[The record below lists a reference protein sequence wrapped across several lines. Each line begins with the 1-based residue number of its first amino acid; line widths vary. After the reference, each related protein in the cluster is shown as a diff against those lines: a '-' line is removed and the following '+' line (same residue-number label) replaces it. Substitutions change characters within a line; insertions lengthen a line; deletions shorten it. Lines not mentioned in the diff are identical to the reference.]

1 MSSKARFAPWKSS
14 DRGEAPG
21 ITLYHL
27 SPNTGVGL
35 LYLTFRFSWAPHST
49 LQRGRQG
56 GDSGAHLA
64 DGKSKKLAVLEQ
76 HSGLLSTSTPKP
88 QTSVLLTRG
97 KSFHLG
103 NALPA
108 LGQARP
114 GVQAVGHRG
123 DKTGETGS
131 ALQKMLGLG
140 AI

>member
-1 MSSKARFAPWKSS
+1 MTEVRPRALLCTISLLILVLDF
-14 DRGEAPG
+14 
-21 ITLYHL
+21 
-27 SPNTGVGL
+27 

-64 DGKSKKLAVLEQ
+64 DGKSKKLGVLER

-88 QTSVLLTRG
+88 QTSVPLTRG

-103 NALPA
+103 NALPV

-114 GVQAVGHRG
+114 GVQAVDYQGH
-123 DKTGETGS
+123 KTGETES
-131 ALQKMLGLG
+131 SLMLGLW
-140 AI
+140 AIGHGDTYL